1 MFAQVDS
8 PINYSKPGSGGNSGG
23 SGGTKPPS
31 GGSDSKPKPSDEEP
45 PKPPRG
51 QEVRGWDSRESGVA
65 TATGQGPGQRA
76 AQGAV

>member
-51 QEVRGWDSRESGVA
+51 QEVRGWGM
-65 TATGQGPGQRA
+65 G
-76 AQGAV
+76 